1 MLRFFVTVRRD
12 TIPHGFVTKGQA
24 MRWLLE
30 EGALAAVLLVVV
42 GTSAASAAEFTRE
55 VRELSQKYVRASG
68 QCSLHARTS
77 PIGSRAC
84 ASAPI
89 YAKALDEK
97 GWGAQEAKEVLF
109 SECRQRASANQL
121 AAIYRDTRRS
131 PEEALALI
139 RQEKWIKGSDAYLKQ
154 TVNVV
159 YFERDLA
166 GMTPMQILKGVQDAC
181 SYGPDPDWKPLE

>member
-1 MLRFFVTVRRD
+1 
-12 TIPHGFVTKGQA
+12 
-24 MRWLLE
+24 MRWLLRE
-30 EGALAAVLLVVV
+30 WALATALLAVV
-42 GTSAASAAEFTRE
+42 GTSSVSAAEFTRE

-68 QCSLHARTS
+68 QCSLHATTS

-89 YAKALDEK
+89 YAKALAEN
-97 GWGAQEAKEVLF
+97 GWGAQEAKEALF
-109 SECRQRASANQL
+109 AECRQRASANQL

-131 PEEALALI
+131 PEEAFALI
-139 RQEKWIKGSDAYLKQ
+139 RQEKWIKASDAYLKQ

-166 GMTPMQILKGVQDAC
+166 AMTPMEILRGVQDAC
-181 SYGPDPDWKPLE
+181 LYGQDPDGTPLE